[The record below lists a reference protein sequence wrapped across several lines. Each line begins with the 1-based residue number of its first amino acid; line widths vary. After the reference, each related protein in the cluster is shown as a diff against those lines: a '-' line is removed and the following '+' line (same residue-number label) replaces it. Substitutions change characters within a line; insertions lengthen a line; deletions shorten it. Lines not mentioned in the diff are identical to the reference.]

1 MPTNKT
7 LAEMRAAIVAHI
19 EKLEAKS
26 DMLLDKFYEYRK
38 SHKMVRVNNCK
49 FKIRDCWHAIAV
61 AKVDLEEFDNIV
73 KRYA

>member
-1 MPTNKT
+1 MPNNKT

-49 FKIRDCWHAIAV
+49 FKIRECWRAIAV
-61 AKVDLEEFDNIV
+61 SKADLEEFDNIV